1 MKSPQRVV
9 WSEGLLMSPQH
20 LQQMDLYHE
29 GSLTSRL
36 DALDPLSWGIVRC
49 TIDSHA
55 LASGSFKMES
65 FAGVLPDG
73 LGLALST
80 GDPELPASRPLEGH
94 FPATQTSMDVFFGV
108 PRERDGIAN
117 YSNDGS
123 GRVRF
128 RVANRS
134 VHDLTGQAEAIS
146 VSFGQRNAVIIFGD
160 EQRDDYECVKIAEVT
175 RDPTGSLI
183 LSASYIAPCLRIGSS
198 AFIIGRL
205 KNLLGRMTA
214 RRQAIAE
221 GLSQAGEKGSKLKFS
236 TNDITR
242 FLLLN
247 AINGSIPALGYMADN
262 GDVHPRLAYLF
273 LTQFAGQLASFN
285 TSKDPAAFPKF
296 VYTDLR
302 STFEPLFRTIEELLQ
317 STVQDNYVSVLLNS
331 RADGMHLGQL
341 SDDRFLSCDRFF
353 LSVESDL
360 TDQDLSSY
368 LTKVS
373 KVASWSDITGLLN
386 AATPGAPTEL
396 KVQVPGEIPRRAGR
410 VYFAI
415 RTDNHYW
422 RNVVTERNVSVW
434 LPKEKFNPENTKLE
448 LLAIPRSS

>member
-1 MKSPQRVV
+1 
-9 WSEGLLMSPQH
+9 
-20 LQQMDLYHE
+20 
-29 GSLTSRL
+29 
-36 DALDPLSWGIVRC
+36 
-49 TIDSHA
+49 
-55 LASGSFKMES
+55 
-65 FAGVLPDG
+65 
-73 LGLALST
+73 
-80 GDPELPASRPLEGH
+80 
-94 FPATQTSMDVFFGV
+94 
-108 PRERDGIAN
+108 
-117 YSNDGS
+117 
-123 GRVRF
+123 
-128 RVANRS
+128 
-134 VHDLTGQAEAIS
+134 VHDLTGQAEAIN
-146 VSFGQRNAVIIFGD
+146 VSFAQRNATIIFGD
-160 EQRDDYECVKIAEVT
+160 ERRDDFECLKIAEVT
-175 RDPTGSLI
+175 RDATGGLI
-183 LSASYIAPCLRIGSS
+183 LSTSYIAPCLRLGASP
-198 AFIIGRL
+198 FIVGRL

-221 GLSQAGEKGSKLKFS
+221 GLSQAGEKGNRLKFS

-247 AINGSIPALGYMADN
+247 AINGSLPVLGYMADN
-262 GDVHPRLAYLF
+262 GDLHPRIAYLF

-285 TSKDPAAFPKF
+285 ASKDPSSFPKF

-302 STFEPLFRTIEELLQ
+302 STFEPLFNLIEELLT
-317 STVQDNYVSVLLNS
+317 STVQDNYVSVMLTS
-331 RADGMHLGQL
+331 REDGMHIGQL
-341 SDDRFLSCDRFF
+341 SDDQFLSCDRFF

-422 RNVVTERNVSVW
+422 RNIMTERNLSVW
-434 LPKEKFNPENTKLE
+434 LPKEKFSPDKTKIE